1 MERVQ
6 QLVGRVM
13 TAEEGE
19 GLRAVVRAS
28 AYEGRSKRGV
38 TIDDCDSIA
47 KTDEAVGGR
56 EAGEAST

>member
-1 MERVQ
+1 
-6 QLVGRVM
+6 M
-13 TAEEGE
+13 TAEDGE
-19 GLRAVVRAS
+19 GLRAVVRAF
-28 AYEGRSKRGV
+28 AYGGRSKRGV